1 MNNRYGVVHQT
12 EMIVVP
18 RQDVILDRS
27 GTDHRVYIK
36 VRSLE
41 AVEKIIEQC
50 KVIKN
55 EFKKAEKAV
64 ANTK

>member
-1 MNNRYGVVHQT
+1 MDNNRYSVIHQT
-12 EMIVVP
+12 ELIIVP

-36 VRSLE
+36 VRNEETLD
-41 AVEKIIEQC
+41 KIIAQC

-55 EFKKAEKAV
+55 EFKKAAKAEMRD
-64 ANTK
+64 

>member
-1 MNNRYGVVHQT
+1 MGNRYGVVHQT
-12 EMIVVP
+12 EMIIIP

-36 VRSLE
+36 VRTPE
-41 AVEKIIEQC
+41 ALDKIIEQC

-55 EFKKAEKAV
+55 EFKKAEKK
-64 ANTK
+64 TE